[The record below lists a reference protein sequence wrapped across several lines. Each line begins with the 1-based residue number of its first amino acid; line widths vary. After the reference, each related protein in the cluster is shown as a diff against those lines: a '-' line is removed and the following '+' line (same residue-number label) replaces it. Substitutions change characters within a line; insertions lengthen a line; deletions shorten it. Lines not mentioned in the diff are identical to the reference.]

1 MNSIATHSAAPKLS
15 PSRYIGYGLGD
26 LAFNFYWLPLNYF
39 LTKYYTDVLGISP
52 ATAGII
58 TAVCLWWDA
67 FIDPAI
73 GILANRTRSRFGR
86 YRPYMLYGCVP
97 LAVSFTLIFFPVPFK
112 DTSLIIYA
120 FATQLLFRTAYAAVN
135 IPYGAMMAS
144 MTRDSLERN
153 WLSSV
158 RMFCAFGGSAVVG
171 YFTPRLVE
179 YFQVAHGNSA
189 HFISTAILSSIAIGI
204 ILMCFL
210 FTEERIQTAEE
221 THTPLLPMLKMI
233 ATNVPFLQ
241 AMGGIAL
248 FSVANVLVSN
258 TLAYFVQY
266 NLGLSQTISGNIILI
281 ITLTQMVF
289 VLPWSAVSRRIGK
302 RGAWIVG
309 LTIAAAPLFAIY
321 AIDHPSIQTVYVLF
335 GVYAAGC
342 ASIAVNFWSMIPD
355 TVEYGEWRTG
365 VRAEGFIFGFVTLVQ
380 KGALGLGT
388 LFVGGYLTWIGYVAN
403 QVQTQQTLD
412 GIKAMMTVIAVIGL
426 AASCVV
432 IYFYRLSAE
441 SHSKLVGEIAV
452 RMPVSAS

>member
-1 MNSIATHSAAPKLS
+1 
-15 PSRYIGYGLGD
+15 
-26 LAFNFYWLPLNYF
+26 
-39 LTKYYTDVLGISP
+39 
-52 ATAGII
+52 
-58 TAVCLWWDA
+58 
-67 FIDPAI
+67 
-73 GILANRTRSRFGR
+73 
-86 YRPYMLYGCVP
+86 
-97 LAVSFTLIFFPVPFK
+97 
-112 DTSLIIYA
+112 
-120 FATQLLFRTAYAAVN
+120 
-135 IPYGAMMAS
+135 
-144 MTRDSLERN
+144 
-153 WLSSV
+153 
-158 RMFCAFGGSAVVG
+158 
-171 YFTPRLVE
+171 
-179 YFQVAHGNSA
+179 
-189 HFISTAILSSIAIGI
+189 
-204 ILMCFL
+204 
-210 FTEERIQTAEE
+210 
-221 THTPLLPMLKMI
+221 MLKMI

>member
-1 MNSIATHSAAPKLS
+1 
-15 PSRYIGYGLGD
+15 
-26 LAFNFYWLPLNYF
+26 
-39 LTKYYTDVLGISP
+39 
-52 ATAGII
+52 
-58 TAVCLWWDA
+58 
-67 FIDPAI
+67 
-73 GILANRTRSRFGR
+73 
-86 YRPYMLYGCVP
+86 MLYGCVP